1 MTGGVGAR
9 LTPRRGAA
17 TAPADAGGGYP
28 GPVRIALLLL
38 AALVLAAGCGP
49 QGPTEVGGEAGRP
62 LDVVGALPSPGELR
76 GPPGAEADAA
86 TLAEAFIG
94 RPDPDLAEVID
105 SRDPSAAATRTWT
118 SPGGGTLTVA
128 ASVWPSRLIAT
139 GVGADLAAFLVEDGG
154 AAWTPPEVP
163 SSRGARRAD
172 PPERRL
178 GLSVG
183 PNALYV
189 RATGDVGDDV
199 VIRAMERMQLVLEG
213 QTG

>member
-1 MTGGVGAR
+1 
-9 LTPRRGAA
+9 
-17 TAPADAGGGYP
+17 
-28 GPVRIALLLL
+28 VRAALLLIA

-49 QGPTEVGGEAGRP
+49 QGPAEVGGEAGRP
-62 LDVVGALPSPGELR
+62 LELVGALPSPGELR
-76 GPPGAEADAA
+76 GPPAAEADAA
-86 TLAEAFIG
+86 ALAEAFTG
-94 RPDPDLAEVID
+94 RPDPGLAEVID
-105 SRDPSAAATRTWT
+105 GRAPAAAATRAWA

-128 ASVWPSRLIAT
+128 ASVWPTRLVAT
-139 GVGADLAAFLVEDGG
+139 GVGADLAAFLVADGG
-154 AAWTPPEVP
+154 AAWTPAEVP

-189 RATGDVGDDV
+189 RATGDVGDEV
-199 VIRAMERMQLVLEG
+199 VIRAMERMRLVLEG